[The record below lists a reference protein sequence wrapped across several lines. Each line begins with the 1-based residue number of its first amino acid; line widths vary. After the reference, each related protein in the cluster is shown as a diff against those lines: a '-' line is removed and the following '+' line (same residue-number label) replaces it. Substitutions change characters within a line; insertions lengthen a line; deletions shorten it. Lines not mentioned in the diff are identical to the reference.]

1 MIEQYVELTVLKAIL
16 VLLFGTLCGSS
27 GNRFGNVCFKQT
39 SILKKVNQS
48 LKHSL
53 DILGLGTATP
63 AFAFEQSDAAS
74 RAADVLHADSETRR
88 KLAVL
93 YRTAKVRHRGS
104 VLLSKNNETGVVD
117 QSFYSRQTSPED
129 NGPSL
134 AARMKEYERTATPL
148 ALDACRDAISAASI
162 QASDVNHLVTVSCSG
177 FTAPGTD
184 LDLIRELKL
193 SRTVSRT
200 HVGFMGCH
208 GALNGLRVARA
219 YAAAEPGAVILL
231 CAVEVCSLHH
241 HYGWHPERLVANAL
255 FADGAAAVVGRSVNG
270 EVSSKG
276 NLQHIASGAAVIPS
290 TEDLMTWRIRDHGF
304 EMSLDAQVP
313 DTISRTLLPWL
324 TGWLSEHGQ
333 SIESIGGWAVHPGGP
348 RILSAV
354 GESLGLNPEALSA
367 SFTILAERGN
377 MSSPTV
383 LFILQELLKRGV
395 TPPYVALGFGPGLA
409 IEAAL
414 FM

>member
-1 MIEQYVELTVLKAIL
+1 LIAPNPKL
-16 VLLFGTLCGSS
+16 VLLFGTLCGSPRQWFES
-27 GNRFGNVCFKQT
+27 VCFKRS
-39 SILKKVNQS
+39 SILSKVNQS

-53 DILGLGTATP
+53 NILGLGTATP

-74 RAADVLHADSETRR
+74 RAADVLNADSETRR

-104 VLLSKNNETGVVD
+104 VLLSKSDETGVVD
-117 QSFYSRQTSPED
+117 QSFYSRQTSPDD

-134 AARMKEYERTATPL
+134 SARMKEYERTATPL
-148 ALDACRDAISAASI
+148 ALEACRYAISAAGI

-184 LDLIRELKL
+184 LDLIRELQL

-219 YAAAEPGAVILL
+219 YAAAEPEAIVLV

-270 EVSSKG
+270 EVSSMG
-276 NLQHIASGAAVIPS
+276 NLSHTASGAAVIPN
-290 TEDLMTWRIRDHGF
+290 TEDLMTWRIRDNGF

-313 DTISRTLLPWL
+313 DTISRTLKPWL
-324 TGWLSEHGQ
+324 TSWLAKHGQ

-348 RILSAV
+348 RILAAV
-354 GESLGLNPEALSA
+354 GESLGLNIEALSA
-367 SFTILAERGN
+367 SFAILAERGN

-383 LFILQELLKRGV
+383 LFILEELIKRKV
-395 TPPYVALGFGPGLA
+395 KPPYVALGFGPGLA

-414 FM
+414 FQ